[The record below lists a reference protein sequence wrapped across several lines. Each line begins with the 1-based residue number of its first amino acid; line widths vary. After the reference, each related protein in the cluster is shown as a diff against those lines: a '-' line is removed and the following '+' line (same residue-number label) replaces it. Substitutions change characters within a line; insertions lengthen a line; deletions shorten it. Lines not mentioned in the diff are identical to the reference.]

1 MALWETGLI
10 DFWTREAM
18 NARGGEKCLAPPNTK
33 PKLVPIKL
41 VDLTS
46 AFFILGFGI
55 GVSIL
60 TFLIELIVAKY
71 KREMSSSS
79 IVIVEIAAAVAEEN
93 DLNPQQNPQSMLV
106 EESAEVVEIKQEII

>member
-10 DFWTREAM
+10 DFLTSEAM

-33 PKLVPIKL
+33 PKLVSIKL

-60 TFLIELIVAKY
+60 AFLIELIVAKY
-71 KREMSSSS
+71 KRGMSSSS
-79 IVIVEIAAAVAEEN
+79 IVIVEIAAAVAEEK
-93 DLNPQQNPQSMLV
+93 DLNALQNPQSMLLVKESV
-106 EESAEVVEIKQEII
+106 ELVEIKQ